1 MNKYKIRFK
10 KGYYEDIF
18 FLYLCYFYNKEKI
31 KIFNYLLYLKDNSS
45 SSITNTFTIKH
56 INGYFTAWKSIY
68 KHSNSN
74 LIKNKIIIKDDI
86 QYGLRGA
93 MAFMIK
99 RLISSNLSINKKS
112 NIFNMILKLFLAI
125 INKNFEIKTKYD
137 KVVYDCIV
145 YKKYKLINNKFH
157 GL

>member
-1 MNKYKIRFK
+1 
-10 KGYYEDIF
+10 
-18 FLYLCYFYNKEKI
+18 
-31 KIFNYLLYLKDNSS
+31 
-45 SSITNTFTIKH
+45 
-56 INGYFTAWKSIY
+56 
-68 KHSNSN
+68 
-74 LIKNKIIIKDDI
+74 
-86 QYGLRGA
+86 
-93 MAFMIK
+93 MIK